1 MQNLPRSIKWIGAI
15 LGALMLAALALFYT
29 PPGLSLVARLVTSL
43 SGGTVRLV
51 ELGGF
56 FPNRLHV
63 AQLEIADRR
72 GVWLRAEQVSLRWSA
87 LAMIANHLVV
97 DEVTASDIRVLRRPV
112 PSGKAGGETPRID
125 IEKLDLP
132 RIEIAPPVIGHAAIL
147 SAAGQL
153 HYTSLHELDADLLV
167 ARVETSDSYR
177 IAGGISAD
185 VAHGTITIHES
196 ADGILGK
203 LAGLPGLGPVN
214 LTAQADGDTRAN
226 RLALSLSAGPLTARG
241 QGLIQLASRQ
251 ADFDL
256 TLSSPAM
263 ALRPDIAWRT
273 LSGEVHFHGSFE
285 APALQA
291 HLLLADGKIAG
302 VAVRTLTLDAQ
313 GNGGTARLDGSA
325 EGVVLLAGHPDLFA
339 KAPVKFQARAD
350 LKAAALPVIFS
361 LSHPLANLQGNAQL
375 RGGLRLSADLAVPS
389 LAPLAALEKLE
400 LPGKANLHIT
410 AAQTG
415 QQTTIALQG
424 KLNAEGNAL
433 PARLLGRNAGIAL
446 NAALTGADVTQSRLQ
461 LHGATLT
468 ADVQGSLR
476 KSVLNYRLAL
486 DISDLSRLTKTL
498 QGTLSLRGSLNG
510 PSQKAALSVS
520 GSTVLATKGFARQ
533 RVNIELQATNLPAL
547 RDARLV
553 LDGRLDGA
561 PLRLNATLK
570 GEKARQASLT
580 AHWRSLDA
588 KGDLTMAENSALS
601 GKVRFSLQKLADL
614 AVFTGT
620 SIGGT
625 ANAMVTLKPRD
636 GKTDALLEA
645 NGKELKL
652 DAVSAKNFVVH
663 GTVGDLTGKPLMGLA
678 GTIHD
683 ISAPGFHGDMQT
695 KIDGPLDR
703 LVIGLDADLK
713 DGDGTPLKAHAG
725 AALDASGKHL
735 TLTALDATWRGV
747 PLKLDAPAVVDFAN
761 GLAVDRL
768 TAHLGKGRITATGRL
783 MPELGLTASADAIAL
798 EDFRTFLPQGGG
810 QGTISGRAELRGTL
824 AAPRGTVSLQG
835 RALRAS
841 FSSGAVPPAAFDAR
855 AELAGDHATLTA
867 SVAAG
872 NNAHLTLEGSAPL
885 TPAGTL
891 ALHASGTA
899 DLSLLDPFLMAEGR
913 RLRGVLTLDTRIAGT
928 LAAPRVSGTGKLTG
942 GEFQDYAR
950 GIRLR
955 EITASV
961 EADGG
966 RMRLTQV
973 TARAGSGSLTASG
986 SIDLTAAGLPVDIGL
1001 EAKDAE
1007 PVASNLITATVSGEA
1022 KLSGHLRTLTTL
1034 SGQLQV
1040 MRGEINLPQNF
1051 PPEVAILNV
1060 RRRGQPRLPP
1070 PPPQGRMALDLQ
1082 LQAAGP
1088 IFVRG
1093 NGMDADMGGGIHIGG
1108 TSAAPVMTGEF
1119 RMNRG
1124 SYSLAGQTLNF
1135 TTGRIR
1141 FDGVGVRG
1149 RLDPTL
1155 DFVAQTIS
1163 SGVTA
1168 VLAVGGYA
1176 SSPKITLSSTPVLP
1190 QDEVVAHLLFQQSVK
1205 QLTPLQLAS
1214 IAQAVAA
1221 IGGVGGGFNP
1231 LGTVRRT
1238 LGLDRLSVASA
1249 NGGATGSQ
1257 SQTAVEAGRYV
1268 ARNVY
1273 VGVKQNLSG
1282 GTQTQVQVDI
1292 TRRLKAQATL
1302 STGASATA
1310 PQSTA
1315 SQDNGSSIGLSYQ
1328 FEY

>member
-1 MQNLPRSIKWIGAI
+1 MQTLPRSIKWIGAL

-29 PPGLSLVARLVTSL
+29 SPGLSLVARLVTSL

-63 AQLEIADRR
+63 AQIEISDSQ

-87 LAMIANHLVV
+87 LAMITNHLVV
-97 DEVTASDIRVLRRPV
+97 RDVAASDIRVLRRPV

-125 IEKLDLP
+125 IERLDLP

-147 SAAGQL
+147 SASGRL
-153 HYTSLHELDADLLV
+153 HYTSPHELDANLLV

-177 IAGGISAD
+177 ITGGVSAD
-185 VAHGTITIHES
+185 VAHGTITIHEG

-226 RLALSLSAGPLTARG
+226 RLSLSLSAGPLTAKG
-241 QGLIQLASRQ
+241 QGLIQLATRQ
-251 ADFDL
+251 ADLDVAIA
-256 TLSSPAM
+256 SPAM
-263 ALRPDIAWRT
+263 APSPDIAWQT
-273 LSGEVHFHGSFE
+273 LSGEVHFHGRFD
-285 APALQA
+285 APTLQA
-291 HLLLADGKIAG
+291 HLLLANGKFSN
-302 VAVRTLTLDAQ
+302 VAVRALTLDAQ
-313 GNGGTARLDGSA
+313 GNRGTARLDGSA
-325 EGVVLLAGHPDLFA
+325 EGVVLLADHLDLFA
-339 KAPVKFQARAD
+339 RAPVKFQARAD
-350 LKAAALPVIFS
+350 LKAAALPVTFS
-361 LSHPLANLQGNAQL
+361 LSHPLATLQGNAQL
-375 RGGLRLSADLAVPS
+375 RGGLKLSGDLAVPS
-389 LAPLAALEKLE
+389 LAPLAALGKVE

-410 AAQTG
+410 ATQAGRQMTL
-415 QQTTIALQG
+415 ALDG
-424 KLNAEGNAL
+424 KLDTEGNAL
-433 PARLLGRNAGIAL
+433 PARLLGRSAGIAL
-446 NAALTGADVTQSRLQ
+446 NAALTGADITQSRLQ
-461 LHGATLT
+461 LHGAALT
-468 ADVQGSLR
+468 ADLQGNLR

-486 DISDLSRLTKTL
+486 EMSDLSRLTKTL

-533 RVNIELQATNLPAL
+533 RVNIELQAANLPAL
-547 RDARLV
+547 RDARLA

-570 GEKARQASLT
+570 GEKTRQANLA

-588 KGDLTMAENSALS
+588 KADLTIAENSAVS
-601 GKVRFSLQKLADL
+601 GKARFSLQKLADI
-614 AVFTGT
+614 AAFAGT
-620 SIGGT
+620 TIGGT
-625 ANAMVTLKPRD
+625 ANGTVTLSPHG

-645 NGKELKL
+645 NIKELKL
-652 DAVSAKNFVVH
+652 EAVSAKTIALH
-663 GTVGDLTGKPLMGLA
+663 GAVGDLTGKPLMGLA
-678 GTIHD
+678 GTIQD
-683 ISAPGFHGDMQT
+683 VSAQGFHGDMQA
-695 KIDGPLDR
+695 KLDGPLDR
-703 LVIGLDADLK
+703 VVIGLDADLK
-713 DGDGTPLKAHAG
+713 DSGGTPLKAHVG
-725 AALDASGKHL
+725 TALDVSDKHL
-735 TLTALDATWRGV
+735 TLTALDATWHGV
-747 PLKLDAPAVVDFAN
+747 PLKLDAPAAVDFAN

-768 TAHLGKGRITATGRL
+768 TAHLGKGKIAATGRL
-783 MPELGLTASADAIAL
+783 MPGLALTASADGIAL
-798 EDFRTFLPQGGG
+798 EDFRSFLPQGGG

-824 AAPRGTVSLQG
+824 TAPQGTVSLQG
-835 RALRAS
+835 RQLRAS

-855 AELAGDHATLTA
+855 AELAGDHATVNA
-867 SVAAG
+867 SITAG
-872 NNAHLTLEGSAPL
+872 NNAHLNLEGGAPL
-885 TPAGTL
+885 TPAGSL

-913 RLRGVLTLDTRIAGT
+913 RLRGILTLDTRIAGT
-928 LAAPRVSGTGKLTG
+928 LATPRISGNGKLTA

-950 GIRLR
+950 GVRLHDV
-955 EITASV
+955 TASV

-966 RMRLTQV
+966 RIRLTQV
-973 TARAGSGSLTASG
+973 TAQAGRGSLTGSG
-986 SIDLTAAGLPVDIGL
+986 SIDLTTTGMPVDINL

-1007 PVASNLITATVSGEA
+1007 PISSNLITATVSGEA

-1034 SGQLQV
+1034 SGQLRV

-1070 PPPQGRMALDLQ
+1070 PPPQSRIALDLQ
-1082 LQAAGP
+1082 LSAAGP

-1249 NGGATGSQ
+1249 NSGATGSQ